1 MTVEERLRG
10 ALNARAEQVT
20 PDRLAPAA
28 PPGASPSRRT
38 LGPMIAAA
46 AAVAVLTGGV
56 VAGHGLIEAPAA
68 PASPTRPTQP
78 APTQPAVIVPTLPEL
93 GTPAPRLKQKQGT
106 PLPKGKVD
114 TELPPQKPIPGLPW
128 NGVGDGYPSAGSDQI
143 DPDVAKSKEAAV
155 RGAEPFG
162 TLTVTP
168 PQPTGDPADTG
179 P

>member
-10 ALNARAEQVT
+10 ALNARAGQVT

-28 PPGASPSRRT
+28 PPAATPSRRT

-56 VAGHGLIEAPAA
+56 VAGHRLLEAPAA
-68 PASPTRPTQP
+68 PAAPTRP
-78 APTQPAVIVPTLPEL
+78 AVTVPTLPEL
-93 GTPAPRLKQKQGT
+93 GTPAPGLKQKPGT

-128 NGVGDGYPSAGSDQI
+128 NGIGDGYPSAGSDQI
-143 DPDVAKSKEAAV
+143 DPNVAKSKGAAV